1 MSKSGSYETIA
12 YANIKIDEF
21 VQYMNTEDGIGFI
34 DRNWS
39 EARSRDVLRIPW
51 DDEKNIGFCSYQ
63 GIVPYLSENNDHLYS
78 STWRSSYLED
88 LVDCNSYIE
97 SMNQMW
103 DVVYID
109 EKQRFASIRYG
120 DRHKYIIPYQF
131 LNIHHFKNYDD
142 LSISEARLLSGQHQ
156 ESPFLPKSVQD
167 VSINQQKSK
176 IEETKQQIEETSTEI
191 LAAQKEKEAEI
202 EKIKAEI
209 EAKYADMLS
218 ELNKKT
224 AELNDM
230 KASLENQLFMLES
243 QIYAIRC
250 YTGEVIN
257 FTCLMSG
264 KRLDIEE
271 PLIINQKIRFLD
283 EELAKACSMYSF
295 DGDAACLESFETILK
310 NREDIRE
317 LFVPQP
323 KCVAFIKVSKS
334 GQVYGSSDILNNALQ
349 AYEKYHGSTIGILI
363 QDGDNLFIGWT
374 DEEKIKLNDEN
385 AFYKRYE
392 ESHQVGDTN
401 NYDSSSSREDVV
413 SRYFIFSILQG
424 LVDSHNIICI
434 PEAASLM
441 KPSRYIQ
448 WSTADNWI
456 NDNRFGTLADILKKT
471 QVDDIRLQDMILTT
485 MHVSRDDYG
494 YGRDSSMFRPY
505 CNDRGRG
512 IANRTHDAS
521 VSDATIFSINCID
534 TTVTYE
540 VSELVYPLYTKDDST
555 IIMGPPKLEVT
566 DFGVE
571 NGMRGSYKIQ
581 TCEDARY
588 YHSIMYDKETGG
600 SYTETHDVTVSD
612 VSRNYFVSVA
622 KTENW
627 ETGKSAR
634 CNFQVYPDE
643 YINLTFLNTVWLK
656 YVMMNKNTGGARIGH
671 ANVDFAYVAKY
682 LNIAIKYLSKREE
695 TEAKLIEAAGYKLW
709 NEWQVDLSE
718 WKLANNIHTLTA
730 TRAKKFARSHY
741 ETK

>member
-1 MSKSGSYETIA
+1 MSKSDSYETIA
-12 YANIKIDEF
+12 YATIKIDEF
-21 VQYMNTEDGIGFI
+21 VKYMNTEDGKGFI

-39 EARSRDVLRIPW
+39 EVRSRDVLRIPW
-51 DDEKNIGFCSYQ
+51 DDEKNIGFCNYQ
-63 GIVPYLSENNDHLYS
+63 GIAPFLRESNDYLYS
-78 STWRSSYLED
+78 STWRSTYLEA
-88 LVDCNSYIE
+88 LVDCNAYIE

-120 DRHKYIIPYQF
+120 GSHKYILPYQF
-131 LNIHHFKNYDD
+131 LNVYHFKNYDD
-142 LSISEARLLSGQHQ
+142 LSISEARLLSGQHE

-176 IEETKQQIEETSTEI
+176 IEETKQQIETVSKEI
-191 LAAQKEKEAEI
+191 LEAKKEKEAEI

-264 KRLDIEE
+264 RRLDIEE
-271 PLIINQKIRFLD
+271 PLIINQKVRFLD

-295 DGDAACLESFETILK
+295 DGDTACLESFETILK

-334 GQVYGSSDILNNALQ
+334 GQLFASSDIMNNALS
-349 AYEKYHGSTIGILI
+349 AYSKYHGSTIGILI

-392 ESHQVGDTN
+392 ESHQVGDTD
-401 NYDSSSSREDVV
+401 NYDSSSSREDVL

-448 WSTADNWI
+448 WSIADNWI

-471 QVDDIRLQDMILTT
+471 QVDDIRFQDMILTT
-485 MHVSRDDYG
+485 MHISRDDYG
-494 YGRDSSMFRPY
+494 YGPNASMFNRY
-505 CNDRGRG
+505 CNNRGRG
-512 IANRTHDAS
+512 SANRTHDAS
-521 VSDATIFSINCID
+521 VSDATIFAINCID
-534 TTVTYE
+534 TTVTYQ
-540 VSELVYPLYTKDDST
+540 VSQLVYPSYTKDDST
-555 IIMGPPKLEVT
+555 ISIGPPKLDVIN
-566 DFGVE
+566 FQVE
-571 NGMRGSYKIQ
+571 NGVRGTYKIQ
-581 TCEDARY
+581 NCEDVKRY
-588 YHSIMYDKETGG
+588 FKVYH
-600 SYTETHDVTVSD
+600 TETEIYDVTLDDISKD
-612 VSRNYFVSVA
+612 YFVSVA

-627 ETGKSAR
+627 QTGKSAR
-634 CNFQVYPDE
+634 CNFQVYSDE

-656 YVMMNKNTGGARIGH
+656 YVMMNKNIGGARIGY

-682 LNIAIKYLSKREE
+682 LNIAIKYLTKREE
-695 TEAKLIEAAGYKLW
+695 TEAKLIEDAGYELW

-730 TRAKKFARSHY
+730 TRAKKFAKSHY
-741 ETK
+741 EMK